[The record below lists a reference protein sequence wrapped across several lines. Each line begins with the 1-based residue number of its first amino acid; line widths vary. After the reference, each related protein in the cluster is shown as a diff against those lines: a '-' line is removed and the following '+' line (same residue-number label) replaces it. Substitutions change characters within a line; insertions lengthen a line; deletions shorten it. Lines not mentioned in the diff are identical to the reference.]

1 METQT
6 ILWLVVFVLMVI
18 IEIATM
24 GLTTIWFAGGAVI
37 SFLLALFGV
46 PFKAQIVVFL
56 IVSFLI
62 LFITRPIA
70 MKHLNLKRTKTN
82 VDELAGKHA
91 VVTKEI
97 NNIKGE
103 GQIVLNGIEWTARSE
118 DDEIVPANTEVEVV
132 EIKGVKAFVRQKKA

>member
-6 ILWLVVFVLMVI
+6 ILWLVIFVLMVV

-37 SFLLALFGV
+37 AFLLALFGV
-46 PFKAQIVVFL
+46 PLKAQIVVFL
-56 IVSFLI
+56 AVSFLL

-70 MKHLNLKRTKTN
+70 MKHLNFKRTKTN

-97 NNIKGE
+97 NNLKGE

-118 DDEIVPANTEVEVV
+118 NDEIIPADTEVEVV

>member
-6 ILWLVVFVLMVI
+6 ILWLVIFVLMVI
-18 IEIATM
+18 IEIPTV
-24 GLTTIWFAGGAVI
+24 GLTTIWFAGGEVI
-37 SFLLALFGV
+37 SFLLALFGA
-46 PFKAQIVVFL
+46 PFTAQVVVFL
-56 IVSFLI
+56 VVSFLL
-62 LFITRPIA
+62 LFLTRPIA
-70 MKHLNLKRTKTN
+70 MKHLNIKRTRTN

-103 GQIVLNGIEWTARSE
+103 GQIILNGIEWTARSE
-118 DDEIVPANTEVEVV
+118 DDEVIPVDTEVEVV

>member
-6 ILWLVVFVLMVI
+6 ILWLVIFVLMVI
-18 IEIATM
+18 IEIPTV

-37 SFLLALFGV
+37 SFLLALFGA
-46 PFKAQIVVFL
+46 PFTAQVVVFL
-56 IVSFLI
+56 VVSFLL
-62 LFITRPIA
+62 LFLTRPIA
-70 MKHLNLKRTKTN
+70 MKHLNIKRTRTN

-103 GQIVLNGIEWTARSE
+103 GQIILNGLEWTARSE
-118 DDEIVPANTEVEVV
+118 DDEVIPVDTEVEVV

>member
-18 IEIATM
+18 IEIPTM

-46 PFKAQIVVFL
+46 PFEVQIVVFL
-56 IVSFLI
+56 VVSFLL
-62 LFITRPIA
+62 LFMTRPIA
-70 MKHLNLKRTKTN
+70 MKHLNLKRIKTN

-91 VVTKEI
+91 IVTKEI
-97 NNIKGE
+97 NNLKGE
-103 GQIVLNGIEWTARSE
+103 GQIILNGIEWTARSE
-118 DDEIVPANTEVEVV
+118 DDEIIPVNTEVEVV